1 MYLKKKLQMNLYV
14 DVTDLSVRIKLMLQ
28 KKVAVHVVEKDVILR
43 SWGPDVNPATSN
55 TKM

>member
-43 SWGPDVNPATSN
+43 SWVPDVNPATSN
-55 TKM
+55 MKM

>member
-14 DVTDLSVRIKLMLQ
+14 DVTGLSVRIKLMLQ